1 MNEVYNSQNKE
12 LYVDK
17 ATRKLVVKKTQ
28 DTTNIL
34 NDNKIA
40 RNHRADE
47 QRGDFQRIAQIP
59 LIALQIKTK
68 ELHGHSN
75 WYKLDKDQQSDVIK
89 KMVNSN
95 EFQNFRIG
103 SKKL

>member
-1 MNEVYNSQNKE
+1 MEDIYNPNQDI
-12 LYVDK
+12 YVD
-17 ATRKLVVKKTQ
+17 RSEHKLVVKKTQ
-28 DTTNIL
+28 DVTPIL
-34 NDNKIA
+34 EENKMF
-40 RNHRADE
+40 RNHIPEA
-47 QRGDFQRIAQIP
+47 QKGDFQRIAQIP

>member
-1 MNEVYNSQNKE
+1 MSNIYNSNQ
-12 LYVDK
+12 DIHIDRG
-17 ATRKLVVKKTQ
+17 TRKLVVKKSQ

-40 RNHRADE
+40 RNHRANE

-68 ELHGHSN
+68 ELFGHSN
-75 WYKLDKDQQSDVIK
+75 WHKVNKDDQRTIIK
-89 KMVNSN
+89 RMINSN
-95 EFQNFRIG
+95 EFQNFRVG
-103 SKKL
+103 DKKL

>member
-1 MNEVYNSQNKE
+1 MTNIYNSNQ
-12 LYVDK
+12 DIHIDRGS
-17 ATRKLVVKKTQ
+17 RKLVVKKTQ

-40 RNHRADE
+40 RNHRANE

-68 ELHGHSN
+68 ELFGHSN
-75 WYKLDKDQQSDVIK
+75 WHKLHKDDQRSLIK
-89 KMVNSN
+89 RMINSN
-95 EFQNFRIG
+95 EFQNFRVG
-103 SKKL
+103 DKRL

>member
-1 MNEVYNSQNKE
+1 MKEVYNSQNKE

-68 ELHGHSN
+68 ELFGHSN
-75 WYKLDKDQQSDVIK
+75 WHKLHKDDQRSLIK
-89 KMVNSN
+89 RMINSN
-95 EFQNFRIG
+95 EFQNFRVG
-103 SKKL
+103 DKRL

>member
-1 MNEVYNSQNKE
+1 MENIYDKNQAIHI
-12 LYVDK
+12 DK
-17 ATRKLVVKKTQ
+17 ATRKLVVKKSQ
-28 DTTNIL
+28 DTTKIL
-34 NDNKIA
+34 DDNKTA
-40 RNHRADE
+40 RNHRANE

-68 ELHGHSN
+68 ELFGHSN
-75 WYKLDKDQQSDVIK
+75 YHKLHADDQKNIIK

-95 EFQNFRIG
+95 EFQNFRTG